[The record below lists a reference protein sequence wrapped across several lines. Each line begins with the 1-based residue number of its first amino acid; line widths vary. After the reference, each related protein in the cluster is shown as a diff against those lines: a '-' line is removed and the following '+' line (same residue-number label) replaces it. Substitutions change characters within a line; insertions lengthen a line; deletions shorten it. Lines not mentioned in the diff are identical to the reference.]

1 MAAKKLTKAENAWLD
16 ELEAVM
22 KRCPSPRLQSYT
34 TGDNNI
40 TFYDKPVADAWE
52 AKHPHEQ
59 LDAGE
64 LHERAGS
71 RLRSIYGNFLID
83 SCAG

>member
-1 MAAKKLTKAENAWLD
+1 MAKKLTKAESAWLD
-16 ELEAVM
+16 ELEAVIS
-22 KRCPSPRLQSYT
+22 RCPSPRMNAYT
-34 TGDNNI
+34 VGDNDL

-52 AKHPHEQ
+52 AKNPRLQ

-64 LHERAGS
+64 LHQRAGS
-71 RLRSIYGNFLID
+71 VLRVVRTNFNID